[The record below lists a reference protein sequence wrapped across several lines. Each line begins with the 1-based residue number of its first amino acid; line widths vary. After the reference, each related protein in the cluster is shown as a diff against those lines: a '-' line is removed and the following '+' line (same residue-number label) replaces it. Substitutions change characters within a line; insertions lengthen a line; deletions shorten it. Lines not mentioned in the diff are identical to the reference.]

1 MNIQKIRTAIR
12 SGTKADPTA
21 VDKLERGAMKAFAKR
36 IKKVSQGYI
45 QLLNRIPSE
54 PVVNKKYQFDLDPN
68 YLSIILRDGEL
79 MVDEVLLQGGEFN
92 NFFFNEYVSTAY
104 ERGTAQEYAN
114 LAQQSTA
121 YAATQQSVAT
131 ILLSEPYQLRMALVR
146 ARVFEEMKGLS
157 AQVKADMARILTD
170 GIARGLNPREVA
182 RNLNEQS
189 SIEIRRAN
197 RVART
202 EITTALRRARMDEA
216 DEASEVLN
224 LETRQV
230 HISALSPTTRPNH
243 ASRHGKI
250 FTTDEQRDWW
260 ARDGNSINCKCS
272 TVTILTDKEGRP
284 YNDTLLNKL
293 KEEKEAMKERG
304 YQWAEE

>member
-1 MNIQKIRTAIR
+1 
-12 SGTKADPTA
+12 
-21 VDKLERGAMKAFAKR
+21 MKAFAKR

-189 SIEIRRAN
+189 GIEIRRAN

-293 KEEKEAMKERG
+293 KEEKEAMRERG

>member
-1 MNIQKIRTAIR
+1 MKIQKIRTAIR
-12 SGTKADPTA
+12 VGTKADPTA
-21 VDKLERGAMKAFAKR
+21 VDKLECGAMKAFAKR

-114 LAQQSTA
+114 LAQQSTV

-189 SIEIRRAN
+189 GIEIRRAN

>member
-1 MNIQKIRTAIR
+1 MKIQKIRTAIR
-12 SGTKADPTA
+12 AGTKADPTA

-79 MVDEVLLQGGEFN
+79 MVDEVLLQGGEFY

-104 ERGTAQEYAN
+104 ERGTAQQYAN

-131 ILLSEPYQLRMALVR
+131 ILLSQPYQLRMALVR

-157 AQVKADMARILTD
+157 AQIKADMARVLTD

-189 SIEIRRAN
+189 GIEIRRAN
-197 RVART
+197 RIART
-202 EITTALRRARMDEA
+202 EVTTALRRARLDEA
-216 DEASEVLN
+216 DEAREMLG
-224 LETRQV
+224 LETREV
-230 HISALSPTTRPNH
+230 HISALSPTTRLNH

-304 YQWAEE
+304 YQWVEE

>member
-1 MNIQKIRTAIR
+1 MKIQKIRTAIR
-12 SGTKADPTA
+12 AGTKADPTA

-36 IKKVSQGYI
+36 IKKVSQGYT

-157 AQVKADMARILTD
+157 AQVKTDMARILTD
-170 GIARGLNPREVA
+170 SIARGLNPREVA

-189 SIEIRRAN
+189 GIEIRRAN

-260 ARDGNSINCKCS
+260 AVDGNSINCKCS
-272 TVTILTDKEGRP
+272 TVTILTDKEGSP

>member
-1 MNIQKIRTAIR
+1 MKVQKIRTAIR
-12 SGTKADPTA
+12 AGTKADPTA

-36 IKKVSQGYI
+36 MKKVSQGYI
-45 QLLNRIPSE
+45 RLLNRIPSE

-114 LAQQSTA
+114 LSQQSTA

-189 SIEIRRAN
+189 GIEIRRAN

-243 ASRHGKI
+243 AARHGKI

-284 YNDTLLNKL
+284 HNDTLLNKL

>member
-1 MNIQKIRTAIR
+1 MKIQKIRTAIR
-12 SGTKADPTA
+12 VGTKADPTA

-114 LAQQSTA
+114 LAQQSTV
-121 YAATQQSVAT
+121 YAAAQQSVAT

-189 SIEIRRAN
+189 GIEIRRAN

>member
-1 MNIQKIRTAIR
+1 MKIQKIRTAIR
-12 SGTKADPTA
+12 AGTKADPTA

-114 LAQQSTA
+114 LALQSTT

-189 SIEIRRAN
+189 GIEIRRAN

-224 LETRQV
+224 LDTRQV

>member
-1 MNIQKIRTAIR
+1 
-12 SGTKADPTA
+12 
-21 VDKLERGAMKAFAKR
+21 MKAFARR

-114 LAQQSTA
+114 LAQQSTT

-146 ARVFEEMKGLS
+146 ARVFEEVKGLS

-189 SIEIRRAN
+189 GIEIRRAN

-243 ASRHGKI
+243 ASRHGKM

-284 YNDTLLNKL
+284 HNDTLLNKL

>member
-1 MNIQKIRTAIR
+1 
-12 SGTKADPTA
+12 
-21 VDKLERGAMKAFAKR
+21 MKAFAKR

-182 RNLNEQS
+182 RNLNDQS
-189 SIEIRRAN
+189 GIEIRRAN

-260 ARDGNSINCKCS
+260 AVDGNSINCKCS
-272 TVTILTDKEGRP
+272 TVTILTNKEGRP

>member
-1 MNIQKIRTAIR
+1 MKIQKIRTAIR
-12 SGTKADPTA
+12 AGTKADPTA

-146 ARVFEEMKGLS
+146 ARVFEGMKGLS

-216 DEASEVLN
+216 DEASEILN

-260 ARDGNSINCKCS
+260 AINGNSINCKCS

>member
-1 MNIQKIRTAIR
+1 MKIQKIRTAIR
-12 SGTKADPTA
+12 AGTKADPTA

-45 QLLNRIPSE
+45 QLLNRIPFE

-189 SIEIRRAN
+189 GIEIRRAN

>member
-1 MNIQKIRTAIR
+1 
-12 SGTKADPTA
+12 
-21 VDKLERGAMKAFAKR
+21 MKAFAKR

-189 SIEIRRAN
+189 GIEIRRAN

-216 DEASEVLN
+216 DKASEVLN

>member
-1 MNIQKIRTAIR
+1 MKIQKIRTAIR
-12 SGTKADPTA
+12 AGTKADPTA

-68 YLSIILRDGEL
+68 YLSIVLRDGEL

-260 ARDGNSINCKCS
+260 AVDGNSINCKCS

>member
-1 MNIQKIRTAIR
+1 
-12 SGTKADPTA
+12 
-21 VDKLERGAMKAFAKR
+21 
-36 IKKVSQGYI
+36 
-45 QLLNRIPSE
+45 
-54 PVVNKKYQFDLDPN
+54 
-68 YLSIILRDGEL
+68 

-170 GIARGLNPREVA
+170 GIARGLSPREVA

-189 SIEIRRAN
+189 GIEIRRAN

-216 DEASEVLN
+216 DEASEILN

-230 HISALSPTTRPNH
+230 HVSALSPTTRPNH

-260 ARDGNSINCKCS
+260 AVDGNSINCKCS

>member
-1 MNIQKIRTAIR
+1 MKIQKIRTAIR
-12 SGTKADPTA
+12 AGTKADPTA
-21 VDKLERGAMKAFAKR
+21 VDKLERGAMKAFARR

-79 MVDEVLLQGGEFN
+79 MVDEVVLQGGEFN

-189 SIEIRRAN
+189 GIEIRRAN

-260 ARDGNSINCKCS
+260 AVDGNSINCKCS

>member
-1 MNIQKIRTAIR
+1 MKTQKIRTAIR
-12 SGTKADPTA
+12 AGTKADPTA

-157 AQVKADMARILTD
+157 AQVKTDMARILTD

-189 SIEIRRAN
+189 GIEIRRAN

>member
-1 MNIQKIRTAIR
+1 
-12 SGTKADPTA
+12 
-21 VDKLERGAMKAFAKR
+21 MKAFAKR

-92 NFFFNEYVSTAY
+92 NFFFSEYVSTAY
-104 ERGTAQEYAN
+104 ERGTAQEYTN

-189 SIEIRRAN
+189 GIEIRRAN

>member
-1 MNIQKIRTAIR
+1 MKIQKIRTAIR
-12 SGTKADPTA
+12 AGTKADPTA

-131 ILLSEPYQLRMALVR
+131 VLLSEPYQLRMALVR
-146 ARVFEEMKGLS
+146 ARVFEEMKGMS

-189 SIEIRRAN
+189 GIEIRRAN

-260 ARDGNSINCKCS
+260 AVDGNSINCKCS

>member
-1 MNIQKIRTAIR
+1 
-12 SGTKADPTA
+12 
-21 VDKLERGAMKAFAKR
+21 MKAFAKR

-68 YLSIILRDGEL
+68 YLSIILRYGEL

-104 ERGTAQEYAN
+104 ERGTAQQYAN

-121 YAATQQSVAT
+121 YAATQQSVAA
-131 ILLSEPYQLRMALVR
+131 ILLSQPYQLRMALVR

-157 AQVKADMARILTD
+157 AQIKADMARVLTD

-189 SIEIRRAN
+189 GIEIRRAN
-197 RVART
+197 RIART
-202 EITTALRRARMDEA
+202 EVTTALRRARLDEA
-216 DEASEVLN
+216 DEAREMLG
-224 LETRQV
+224 LETREV
-230 HISALSPTTRPNH
+230 HISALSPTTRLNH

-250 FTTDEQRDWW
+250 FTTDDQRDWW

>member
-1 MNIQKIRTAIR
+1 MKIQKIRTAIR
-12 SGTKADPTA
+12 TGTKADPTA

-189 SIEIRRAN
+189 GIEIRRAN

-216 DEASEVLN
+216 DEASEALN

-260 ARDGNSINCKCS
+260 AVDGNSINCKCS

>member
-1 MNIQKIRTAIR
+1 MKIQKIRTAIR
-12 SGTKADPTA
+12 AGTKADPTA
-21 VDKLERGAMKAFAKR
+21 VDKLERGAMKAFARR

-157 AQVKADMARILTD
+157 AQIKADMARILTD

-189 SIEIRRAN
+189 GIEIRRAN

-260 ARDGNSINCKCS
+260 AVDGNSINCKCS

>member
-1 MNIQKIRTAIR
+1 
-12 SGTKADPTA
+12 
-21 VDKLERGAMKAFAKR
+21 MKAFAKR

-146 ARVFEEMKGLS
+146 ARAFEEMKGLS

-189 SIEIRRAN
+189 GIEIRRAN

>member
-1 MNIQKIRTAIR
+1 MKIQKIRTAIR
-12 SGTKADPTA
+12 AGTKADPTA

-36 IKKVSQGYI
+36 IKKVSQGYM

-189 SIEIRRAN
+189 GIEIRRAN

-260 ARDGNSINCKCS
+260 AVDGNSINCKCS

>member
-1 MNIQKIRTAIR
+1 MKIQKIRAAIR
-12 SGTKADPTA
+12 AGTKADPTA
-21 VDKLERGAMKAFAKR
+21 VDKLERGAMKAFARR

-189 SIEIRRAN
+189 GIEIRRAN

-260 ARDGNSINCKCS
+260 AVDGNSINCKCS

>member
-1 MNIQKIRTAIR
+1 MKIQKIRTAIR
-12 SGTKADPTA
+12 AGTKADPTA

-189 SIEIRRAN
+189 GIEIRRAN

-260 ARDGNSINCKCS
+260 AVDGNSINCKCS

>member
-1 MNIQKIRTAIR
+1 MKIQKIRTAIR
-12 SGTKADPTA
+12 AGTKADPTA

-79 MVDEVLLQGGEFN
+79 MVDEVLLQGGELN

-189 SIEIRRAN
+189 GIEIRRAN

-260 ARDGNSINCKCS
+260 AVDGNSINCKCS

>member
-1 MNIQKIRTAIR
+1 MKIQKIRTAIR
-12 SGTKADPTA
+12 AGTKADPTA
-21 VDKLERGAMKAFAKR
+21 VDKLERGAMKVFAKR

-79 MVDEVLLQGGEFN
+79 MVDEVILQGGEFN

-131 ILLSEPYQLRMALVR
+131 VLLSEPYQLRMALVR

-189 SIEIRRAN
+189 GIEIRRAN

-260 ARDGNSINCKCS
+260 AVDGNSINCKCS

>member
-1 MNIQKIRTAIR
+1 MKIQKIRTAIR
-12 SGTKADPTA
+12 AGTKADPTA

-131 ILLSEPYQLRMALVR
+131 VLLSEPYQLRMALVR

-189 SIEIRRAN
+189 GIEIRRAN

>member
-1 MNIQKIRTAIR
+1 MKIQKIRTAIR
-12 SGTKADPTA
+12 VGTKADPTA

-114 LAQQSTA
+114 LAQQSTV

-189 SIEIRRAN
+189 GIEIRRAN

>member
-1 MNIQKIRTAIR
+1 MKTQKIRTAIR
-12 SGTKADPTA
+12 AGTKADPTA

-189 SIEIRRAN
+189 GIEIRRAN

-260 ARDGNSINCKCS
+260 AVDGNSINCKCS

>member
-1 MNIQKIRTAIR
+1 MKIQKIRTAIR
-12 SGTKADPTA
+12 AGTKADPTA
-21 VDKLERGAMKAFAKR
+21 VDKLERGTMKSFAKR

-146 ARVFEEMKGLS
+146 TRVFEEMKGLS

-189 SIEIRRAN
+189 GIEIRRAN

-243 ASRHGKI
+243 ASRHGKM

-260 ARDGNSINCKCS
+260 AVDGNSINCKCS

>member
-1 MNIQKIRTAIR
+1 
-12 SGTKADPTA
+12 
-21 VDKLERGAMKAFAKR
+21 MKAFAKR
-36 IKKVSQGYI
+36 MKKVSQGYI

-131 ILLSEPYQLRMALVR
+131 VLLSEPYQLRMALVR

-189 SIEIRRAN
+189 GIEIRRAN

-216 DEASEVLN
+216 DEASEALN

>member
-1 MNIQKIRTAIR
+1 MKTQKIRTAIR
-12 SGTKADPTA
+12 AGTKADPTA

-189 SIEIRRAN
+189 GIEIRRAN

-260 ARDGNSINCKCS
+260 AIDGNSINCKCS

>member
-1 MNIQKIRTAIR
+1 
-12 SGTKADPTA
+12 
-21 VDKLERGAMKAFAKR
+21 MKAFAKR

-104 ERGTAQEYAN
+104 ERGTAQQYAN

-131 ILLSEPYQLRMALVR
+131 ILLSQPYQLRMALVR

-157 AQVKADMARILTD
+157 AQIKADMARVLTD

-189 SIEIRRAN
+189 GIEIRRAN
-197 RVART
+197 RIART
-202 EITTALRRARMDEA
+202 EVTTALRRARLDEA
-216 DEASEVLN
+216 DEAREMLG
-224 LETRQV
+224 LETREV
-230 HISALSPTTRPNH
+230 HISALSPTTRLNH
-243 ASRHGKI
+243 ESRHGKI

>member
-1 MNIQKIRTAIR
+1 
-12 SGTKADPTA
+12 
-21 VDKLERGAMKAFAKR
+21 MKAFAKR

-114 LAQQSTA
+114 LAQQSTV
-121 YAATQQSVAT
+121 YAAAQQSVAT

-189 SIEIRRAN
+189 GIEIRRAN

>member
-1 MNIQKIRTAIR
+1 
-12 SGTKADPTA
+12 
-21 VDKLERGAMKAFAKR
+21 MKAFARR

-45 QLLNRIPSE
+45 RLLNRIPSE

-79 MVDEVLLQGGEFN
+79 MVDEVILQGGEFN

-189 SIEIRRAN
+189 GIEIRRAN

-224 LETRQV
+224 FETRQV